1 MEEIEQNCIS
11 NAVVVGNLFQIF
23 HLNIFLKIT
32 NVFQETIVTLA
43 RTGGKLLNLVR
54 QIGFDYR

>member
-11 NAVVVGNLFQIF
+11 NAVVVGEFISQIF

-32 NVFQETIVTLA
+32 NVFQETIVTLTQLELEA
-43 RTGGKLLNLVR
+43 N
-54 QIGFDYR
+54 Y